1 MHASL
6 NSVHA
11 AVRRLRSAVFPAPAR
26 PGLRFSGPQGRGVEV
41 SGPALGRHVQI
52 LAHPDDDLFFMAPD
66 LFHAVAAGAEIV
78 NVYLVAG
85 EADGRN
91 AAHGARNR
99 DRLAV
104 DYEGYV
110 AARQRGLRAV
120 YADAAL
126 NDASAPW
133 TREAY
138 RTAGGFHVERASLAG
153 RAPVTLYF
161 FNLAMTGGRPPMRL
175 HTLWTGE
182 IEQQRTRRP
191 TGSPLPDALPDA
203 PEVLTR
209 EGLLDA
215 LVELLAEHRPSTV
228 RTLDPDPDHATYE
241 NGKVTYHDHQEHTAA
256 ALFAMEALRR
266 YGEQAPEQAPVVES
280 YRGYGNKVWPGNLS
294 PQVFHDKTRRL
305 DIYGGQD
312 GRRRKHGVDPGD
324 FQLGGSARR
333 KAYGRSTYARYSHAS
348 TWLQR
353 DGDGALTAF
362 TVLNGIPVQWKD
374 TDGEFTPRPLGT
386 SAPEGGFFSPQVHA
400 VATEDG
406 LLHVFGV
413 HMSLAAGRYEHRR
426 DVMLV
431 SQQEPGG
438 RFGAWQNLGNPY
450 NAEGLNPIKRREI
463 GQPEPVALPGGGLEF
478 VVRNFDRAL
487 SHRRLE
493 TTGTWSPWRDLG
505 GTVQEGIAWG
515 TRPDGT
521 VELYAPAPDRI
532 VQWNRAD
539 QSPSFSRPQ
548 PLPFPA
554 PAGPV
559 TYVTADQGRA
569 LLLMR
574 RPGTGEILCHH
585 RPGPQEPW
593 QAEPQSLGGHGGTG
607 PITATRTHDGRIAL
621 ATRNDHGTLSFAR
634 LPEPADEKPPTWT
647 ASGPLSVHAP
657 SSVLDADGCVV
668 TAVLGVDARL
678 HVARWEPGTPEPVWT
693 AHAGGGRQMTLA
705 RMGEVRLFE

>member
-1 MHASL
+1 MHTSL
-6 NSVHA
+6 NSLHSV
-11 AVRRLRSAVFPAPAR
+11 VRRLRSAVFPPPAR
-26 PGLRFSGPQGRGVEV
+26 SALRFSGPQGQGVEA
-41 SGPALGRHVQI
+41 SGSALGTHLQV

-66 LFHAVAAGAEIV
+66 LFHAVAAGAEVV

-110 AARQRGLRAV
+110 AARQRGLRAA

-133 TREAY
+133 TCETY
-138 RTAGGFHVERASLAG
+138 RTSDGFPVERASLAG

-175 HTLWTGE
+175 QTLWTGE

-191 TGSPLPDALPDA
+191 TGSPLPDEPVA
-203 PEVLTR
+203 LTR

-215 LVELLAEHRPSTV
+215 LVELLAAHRPSTV
-228 RTLDPDPDHATYE
+228 RTLDPDPDHATYD
-241 NGKVTYHDHQEHTAA
+241 NGRVTYHDHQEHTAA
-256 ALFAMEALRR
+256 ALFAFEALRR
-266 YGEQAPEQAPVVES
+266 YGERAPERAPVVES

-294 PQVFHDKTRRL
+294 RQVLHDKTRRL
-305 DIYGGQD
+305 DIYGGTD
-312 GRRRKHGVDPGD
+312 GRRRTRGIDPGD
-324 FQLGGSARR
+324 FQLGDSAHR
-333 KAYGRSTYARYSHAS
+333 KAYSRSTYARYSHAS
-348 TWLQR
+348 TWLQPN
-353 DGDGALTAF
+353 GDGALTAF
-362 TVLNGIPVQWKD
+362 TVLNGNPVQWQQD
-374 TDGEFTPRPLGT
+374 GGEFTPGPLGT
-386 SAPEGGFFSPQVHA
+386 DAPEGGFFSPQLHA
-400 VATEDG
+400 VVTDDG

-450 NAEGLNPIKRREI
+450 NAEGLNPVKRREI

-478 VVRNFDRAL
+478 VVRNFSLGL
-487 SHRRLE
+487 SHRRLGP
-493 TTGTWSPWRDLG
+493 TGTWSPWHDLG
-505 GTVQEGIAWG
+505 GTVQEGAAWG
-515 TRPDGT
+515 TLPDGT

-532 VQWNRAD
+532 VQWNRD
-539 QSPSFSRPQ
+539 EQSSSFGRPR

-559 TYVTADQGRA
+559 TCMTADRDRA

-607 PITATRTHDGRIAL
+607 PVTATRTRDGRIAL
-621 ATRNDHGTLSFAR
+621 ATRNDHGTLSFAW
-634 LPEPADEKPPTWT
+634 LPEPADGKPPVWT

-657 SSVLDADGCVV
+657 SSALDADGCVV

-678 HVARWEPGTPEPVWT
+678 HVARREPGTADPVWT
-693 AHAGGGRQMTLA
+693 TSAREQTAHQLCRPSRTA
-705 RMGEVRLFE
+705 